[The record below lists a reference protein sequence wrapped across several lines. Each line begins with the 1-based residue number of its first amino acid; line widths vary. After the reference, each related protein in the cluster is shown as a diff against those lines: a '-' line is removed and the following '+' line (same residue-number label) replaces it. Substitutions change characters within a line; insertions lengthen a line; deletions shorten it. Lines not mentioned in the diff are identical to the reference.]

1 MIKNIFFDLD
11 DTLLDFHMAEKV
23 ALTKTLLHFDI
34 EPKDEILERYSE
46 LNLSQW
52 KLLEKGILTRDEV
65 KVRRYQLLFK
75 ELGVNSLAR
84 EATEYYENLLGVG
97 HYFVDGAEEVLRS
110 LSDKYCLYI
119 ASNGNTKV
127 QLSRMKSADII
138 KYFADIFISEEIG
151 FDKPSSEF
159 FNSCFSKIRNFSKED
174 AVIIGDSI
182 TSDINGGKGMG
193 IKTIWYNPGR
203 KESDVVADHE
213 INNLLELIPLL
224 ERI

>member
-1 MIKNIFFDLD
+1 MVKNILFDLD
-11 DTLLDFHMAEKV
+11 DTLLDFHMAEKA
-23 ALTKTLLHFDI
+23 ALTKTLIHFDI

-52 KLLEKGILTRDEV
+52 KLLEEGILTREEV
-65 KVRRYQLLFK
+65 KVRRYQLLFN
-75 ELGVNSLAR
+75 ELGVNTLAK
-84 EATEYYENLLGVG
+84 ETTEYYENILGIG

-110 LSDKYCLYI
+110 LLDKYCLYI

-138 KYFADIFISEEIG
+138 KYFADIFISQEIG

-159 FNSCFSKIRNFSKED
+159 FNSCFSKIKNFSKEET
-174 AVIIGDSI
+174 VIIGDSI
-182 TSDINGGKGMG
+182 TSDIKGGKAAG

-203 KESDVVADHE
+203 KESDDIADHE
-213 INNLLELIPLL
+213 IYNLLELIPLL

>member
-1 MIKNIFFDLD
+1 MVKNILFDLD

-23 ALTKTLLHFDI
+23 ALTKTLIHFDI

-65 KVRRYQLLFK
+65 KVRRFQLLFN
-75 ELGVNSLAR
+75 ELGVNSVAI

-97 HYFVDGAEEVLRS
+97 HYFVDGAEELLRS
-110 LSDKYCLYI
+110 LLEKYCLYI

-138 KYFADIFISEEIG
+138 KYFKDIFISQEIG

-159 FNSCFSKIRNFSKED
+159 YNSCFSKIKNFSKDET
-174 AVIIGDSI
+174 VIIGDSI
-182 TSDINGGKGMG
+182 TSDIQGGKGVG
-193 IKTIWYNPGR
+193 IKTIWYNPGK
-203 KESDVVADHE
+203 KESDVVADYE
-213 INNLLELIPLL
+213 INKLLELIPLL
-224 ERI
+224 EGI